1 MSKLKKLIACCVIA
15 TFILPMGCARRTTND
30 FDATIAAAQAVS
42 SKACY
47 DSLAKTRPDMSAWS
61 IEQVER
67 YELIQVIKDSNS
79 KFASLAAKEPLD
91 PCAKAAGTNVYDA
104 QIQADKQDT
113 EFAGKWLGFGEKVLS
128 TALFAYGI
136 HEVTGM
142 LKGMSSGTTI
152 NGNNN
157 DLTGVGNKGDKWS
170 LDTTRTTTTTTT
182 DNSSHLSDNGVMGNN
197 NAGSTLPPEMPVEP
211 VL

>member
-1 MSKLKKLIACCVIA
+1 MSKIKKLIACCIIS
-15 TFILPMGCARRTTND
+15 TFIIPMGCARRVTNEFDTTISTNQ
-30 FDATIAAAQAVS
+30 ATS
-42 SKACY
+42 TKACY
-47 DSLAKTRPDMSAWS
+47 DSITRVRPDMTAWS

-79 KFASLAAKEPLD
+79 KFASLAAHEPLD

-136 HEVTGM
+136 HEVAGM
-142 LKGMSSGTTI
+142 LKSMNSNAGTTI
-152 NGNNN
+152 NGDNNS
-157 DLTGVGNKGDKWS
+157 LTGVGNKGDGWKAN
-170 LDTTRTTTTTTT
+170 TTNTTTTTTT
-182 DNSSHLSDNGVMGNN
+182 DNSTHLSDSASMGNN
-197 NAGSTLPPEMPVEP
+197 NGGSVLPPEVTP
-211 VL
+211 

>member
-1 MSKLKKLIACCVIA
+1 MSKIKKLIACCIIS
-15 TFILPMGCARRTTND
+15 TFIIPMGCARRVTNEFDTTISTNQ
-30 FDATIAAAQAVS
+30 ATAT
-42 SKACY
+42 KACY
-47 DSLAKTRPDMSAWS
+47 DSLTRVRPDMTAWS

-136 HEVTGM
+136 HEVAGM
-142 LKGMSSGTTI
+142 LKDMGSGTKVI
-152 NGNNN
+152 GDNNS
-157 DLTGVGNKGDKWS
+157 LEGVGNKGDGWS
-170 LDTTRTTTTTTT
+170 IKHSTDASTKLDNGSSIGNTGTPTSTI
-182 DNSSHLSDNGVMGNN
+182 DNSLTN
-197 NAGSTLPPEMPVEP
+197 P
-211 VL
+211 

>member
-15 TFILPMGCARRTTND
+15 TFILPMGCTRRLTNEHD
-30 FDATIAAAQAVS
+30 ITISTNQATVT
-42 SKACY
+42 KACY
-47 DSLAKTRPDMSAWS
+47 DSITRVRPDMSAWS

-136 HEVTGM
+136 HEVAGM
-142 LKGMSSGTTI
+142 LKDMNANAGTTI
-152 NGNNN
+152 NGDNNS
-157 DLTGVGNKGDKWS
+157 LTGVGNKGDKWS
-170 LDTTRTTTTTTT
+170 ASTTNTTTTTTT
-182 DNSSHLSDNGVMGNN
+182 DNSSHLSDSASMGDN
-197 NAGSTLPPEMPVEP
+197 NAGTIPPVEP
-211 VL
+211 TL